1 MKHLFFMIGMCLIL
15 VACQQKEK
23 SIGIET
29 MTDNTTLEDVPV
41 VNSVEYSEIDYL
53 YDAMYR
59 GHNEYA
65 GTLVVDKEYYIK
77 NNFQRGDVVF
87 FKTPKTGHKN
97 VARVVGLP
105 GEKLE
110 IKDGQLFINNKKL
123 KAFYAKSM
131 NNGISDFDTYQK
143 MMKANG
149 NEVIGVNDWKE
160 YFHRNLKSV
169 VIPKN
174 EVFILAD
181 NGWRIQDSYE
191 LGPISQDYIEGK
203 VLGMAEDY

>member
-1 MKHLFFMIGMCLIL
+1 MKQFVFVIGMCLIL

-23 SIGIET
+23 TIVIET
-29 MTDNTTLEDVPV
+29 ITDTTTLENVPV
-41 VNSVEYSEIDYL
+41 VDSVGYSEIEYL
-53 YDAMYR
+53 YDGMYR
-59 GHNEYA
+59 GHHEYA
-65 GTLVVDKEYYIK
+65 GTLVIDKDYYSK
-77 NNFQRGDVVF
+77 NNFQRGEVVF

-110 IKDGQLFINNKKL
+110 IIDGQLYINNKKL
-123 KAFYAKSM
+123 KAFYAKAM
-131 NNGISDFDTYQK
+131 NNGISDFHTYQK
-143 MMKANG
+143 LMKANG
-149 NEVIGVNDWKE
+149 NEIKGEKDWKE
-160 YFHRNLKSV
+160 YFYRNLKSV

-191 LGPISQDYIEGK
+191 FGPISQDDIEGK

>member
-1 MKHLFFMIGMCLIL
+1 MKHLFFMIVTCLIL

-23 SIGIET
+23 TIVIET
-29 MTDNTTLEDVPV
+29 IADTTTLEKVPV
-41 VNSVEYSEIDYL
+41 VDSVGYLNIEYLSDG
-53 YDAMYR
+53 MYR
-59 GHNEYA
+59 GHHEYA
-65 GTLVVDKEYYIK
+65 GTLVVDQDYYNENK
-77 NNFQRGDVVF
+77 FQRGEVVF

-110 IKDGQLFINNKKL
+110 IKDGQIFINNKKL
-123 KAFYAKSM
+123 KAFYAKAM
-131 NNGISDFDTYQK
+131 NNGISDFHTYQK
-143 MMKANG
+143 IMKATG
-149 NEVIGVNDWKE
+149 NEIIGENDWKE

-169 VIPKN
+169 VIPQN

-181 NGWRIQDSYE
+181 NGWRIQDSFE
-191 LGPISQDYIEGK
+191 FGPISQDNIKGK

>member
-1 MKHLFFMIGMCLIL
+1 MKLLFCIIGTCLIL
-15 VACQQKEK
+15 VACQQKDKTIE
-23 SIGIET
+23 IET
-29 MTDNTTLEDVPV
+29 ITDTTTLENVPV
-41 VNSVEYSEIDYL
+41 VDSVGYSEIEYL
-53 YDAMYR
+53 YDGMDR
-59 GHNEYA
+59 GHHEYA
-65 GTLVVDKEYYIK
+65 GTLVVDQDYYIK
-77 NNFQRGDVVF
+77 NKFQRGEVLL
-87 FKTPKTGHKN
+87 FKTPKTGHKD

-110 IKDGQLFINNKKL
+110 IIDGQLFINNKKL
-123 KAFYAKSM
+123 DSFYAKAM
-131 NNGISDFDTYQK
+131 NNGISDFNTYQK
-143 MMKANG
+143 MMMATG
-149 NEVIGVNDWKE
+149 NEIIGEKDWKE

-191 LGPISQDYIEGK
+191 FGPISQNYIEGK

>member
-1 MKHLFFMIGMCLIL
+1 MKHLVLSIGVCLVL

-23 SIGIET
+23 TINMET
-29 MTDNTTLEDVPV
+29 ITDTTTLENVPV
-41 VNSVEYSEIDYL
+41 VDSVGYSEIEYL
-53 YDAMYR
+53 YDGMYR
-59 GHNEYA
+59 GHHEYA
-65 GTLVVDKEYYIK
+65 GTLVVDKDYYTK
-77 NNFQRGDVVF
+77 NKFQRGEVVF
-87 FKTPKTGHKN
+87 FKAPKTGHKN

-105 GEKLE
+105 GEKIE
-110 IKDGQLFINNKKL
+110 IIDGQLYINDKKL
-123 KAFYAKSM
+123 KAFYAKAM
-131 NNGISDFDTYQK
+131 NNGISDFHTYQK

-149 NEVIGVNDWKE
+149 NEIQGEKDWKE

-181 NGWRIQDSYE
+181 NGWRIQDSFE
-191 LGPISQDYIEGK
+191 LGPISQKDIEGK